1 MDTTLILPADISSWL
16 MHYGL
21 FLAAA
26 LFLLLIFL
34 VLLKPFINWLTGV
47 SETNDRLKILVD
59 LQRRTLT
66 ELEVLNKTLSRPL
79 KKRPASAPEPEQPLM
94 VNDEKK
100 KALLEALARTQASRS
115 KPRSNESEDPAEKLP
130 D

>member
-1 MDTTLILPADISSWL
+1 MDTILPADIVAWL
-16 MHYGL
+16 LHYGF

-34 VLLKPFINWLTGV
+34 VLLKPFLNWLTGV
-47 SETNDRLKILVD
+47 SETNDRLKILVE

-66 ELEVLNKTLSRPL
+66 ELEVLNKTLSLPL
-79 KKRPASAPEPEQPLM
+79 KKKTAPPAEPEKPLL

-115 KPRSNESEDPAEKLP
+115 QPSEFEPRDPAEKLP

>member
-1 MDTTLILPADISSWL
+1 MDTTLILPTDISGWL
-16 MHYGL
+16 LHYGL

-26 LFLLLIFL
+26 VFLLLLFL
-34 VLLKPFINWLTGV
+34 VLLKPFLNWLTGV
-47 SETNDRLKILVD
+47 SETNDRLKILVE

-79 KKRPASAPEPEQPLM
+79 KKKTSPPLEAEKPLL

-115 KPRSNESEDPAEKLP
+115 QAPEPETKNSGEKLP